1 MRAPTA
7 LPDREESVYPLPLAV
22 VSRALL
28 HRIRRRRVTQ
38 HIANLVV
45 FALPRSQVVKA
56 AHLNLL
62 DAGPVGAEGE
72 PGGAVGVLGRVPEDE
87 GVDQVVARVL
97 GQPDAAVVFPGA
109 GADAGVGDGGCD
121 ADFRV
126 LGADVADGVVA
137 VPDAFPREDGGGL
150 VVLALWL

>member
-1 MRAPTA
+1 MRTATA
-7 LPDREESVYPLPLAV
+7 LPNREESVYPLPLAV

-28 HRIRRRRVTQ
+28 HRIRRGRVAQ

-45 FALPRSQVVKA
+45 LALPRSQVVKA
-56 AHLNLL
+56 AHLDLL

-109 GADAGVGDGGCD
+109 RADAVEGGGD
-121 ADFRV
+121 ADFGV
-126 LGADVADGVVA
+126 LRPDVADGVVA